1 LLTLARHHRGGAEA
15 ASDMMTSYDDFRT
28 LVVATTIDGTTLLST
43 DYFNIFNEVT
53 MLLGMLPDM
62 PEMLEDVAAWRFR
75 SYAEHF
81 RDSGLPFAPLAIEAY
96 AQVPPTTRE
105 RFEETIAQ
113 LRATIDEARETLS
126 RLARE
131 PGLDRFKLSALDY
144 AARLQALLDTGSAI
158 VHGAGEVSDQGS
170 IDAMF

>member
-1 LLTLARHHRGGAEA
+1 
-15 ASDMMTSYDDFRT
+15 MMTSYDDFRT
-28 LVVATTIDGTTLLST
+28 RVVATTIDGTTLLST

-62 PEMLEDVAAWRFR
+62 PEMLEDIAAWRFR

-96 AQVPPTTRE
+96 AQVPPATRE

-113 LRATIDEARETLS
+113 LRARLRRASPVPARHRLRHRPRRRRGIGPGRHRRDVLTAYFTGSTSNARVNWLA
-126 RLARE
+126 LAR
-131 PGLDRFKLSALDY
+131 
-144 AARLQALLDTGSAI
+144 
-158 VHGAGEVSDQGS
+158 
-170 IDAMF
+170 